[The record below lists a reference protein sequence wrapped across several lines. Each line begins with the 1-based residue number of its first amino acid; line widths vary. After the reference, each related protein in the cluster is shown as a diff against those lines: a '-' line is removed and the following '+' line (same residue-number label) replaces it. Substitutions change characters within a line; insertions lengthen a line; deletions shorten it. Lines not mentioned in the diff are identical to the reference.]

1 MMDSAVME
9 FDEILR
15 QSNFAIDYEITESNF
30 NSTVK
35 PIAYRNISRID
46 AATKPLYLVWNV
58 ITPIVNAADDKTND
72 MDIDI
77 ALAFYA
83 NNPWIY
89 NQTSPSTDTAAF
101 KLLLQKLEERGW
113 TIEPGSEYPE
123 IANEG
128 SAVYAHRKD
137 YIITKN
143 FIRR

>member
-9 FDEILR
+9 FDTILR
-15 QSNFAIDYEITESNF
+15 EANFAIDYETTDTTFASEQ
-30 NSTVK
+30 K
-35 PIAYRNISRID
+35 PIAYRNVSRID

-58 ITPIVNAADDKTND
+58 ITPVVNAAEDKTND

-89 NQTSPSTDTAAF
+89 NQVTASTETTAYKA
-101 KLLLQKLEERGW
+101 LLQKLEDNGW
-113 TIEPGSEYPE
+113 AIEPGSEYPE

-137 YIITKN
+137 FIITKN